1 MTVVS
6 ALVCVMLLPACSSKA
21 KPVTVGLHIWPGYEP
36 APLARSLGWLDD
48 KLVKLVQTNSA
59 TESITLLEQGKID
72 GAGLTLDEVLRAKEI
87 GIPLSV
93 LLAFDISAGAD
104 MLLAKPKIKNLAS
117 LKGARIGVEEGAL
130 GALMLH
136 EVLLTAGLVPDNIKT
151 VSLTIDQH
159 VEAWRHN
166 EVDAIVTYE
175 PAASEIIKLGGKK
188 LFNSS
193 QIPDLIFDVLA
204 VRTSLLNNAHT
215 EALQHLV
222 LTHLKALKYI
232 NTNPDAASYQMA
244 THFKLPPDQVMSAF
258 KGLVLPDLDNNI
270 RLLSTS
276 SPAMIK
282 SAAAIAEILQ
292 KAGILHHKAD
302 LAGLLRPEFLPDEV
316 I

>member
-1 MTVVS
+1 MAMVG
-6 ALVCVMLLPACSSKA
+6 ALGCVPFLPACSVKSQ
-21 KPVTVGLHIWPGYEP
+21 PVTIGLHIWPGYEP
-36 APLARSLGWLDD
+36 IPLARSLGWLDD

-59 TESITLLEQGKID
+59 TDSMTLLERGKID
-72 GAGLTLDEVLRAKEI
+72 GAGLTLDEVLRAKEK

-104 MLLAKPKIKNLAS
+104 MLLAKPKIKNLTS
-117 LKGARIGVEEGAL
+117 LKGARVGVEEGAL

-136 EVLLTAGLVPDNIKT
+136 EVLLNAGLEQKDIKI

-159 VEAWRHN
+159 VEAWSHN
-166 EVDAIVTYE
+166 EIDAIVTYE
-175 PAASEIIKLGGKK
+175 PAAGEIIQSGGKK

-204 VRTSLLNNAHT
+204 VRTSELDNLHS
-215 EALQHLV
+215 EALHHLV

-270 RLLSTS
+270 RLLATS
-276 SPAMIK
+276 SPAMMK
-282 SAAAIAEILQ
+282 SAVAIGETMQ
-292 KAGILHHKAD
+292 KAGILHQKAD
-302 LAGLLRPEFLPDEV
+302 LRGLLHPEFLPDEL